1 MTFFSVMAILATGLL
16 MATTIVPAAYAETT
30 VSLPEGSAVP
40 GCEETDACYIP
51 SSVNVGVGETVTW
64 SNDDTA
70 AHTVTSGNAADGVD
84 GIFDSSLFAA
94 GTTFSHTFEDEGT
107 FDYFCLVHPWM
118 VGNVVVGATAASA
131 IESPAITVSPPAATT
146 VPTPE
151 GGGGERESTPE
162 HIVGAPSEEE
172 TTVTGMTSD
181 GSMRI
186 EITASNPA
194 ANEAMTIDL
203 KFRDANSAGLVQ
215 HANYDIVAT
224 QNGQEVLSMSGAHE
238 HEGEA
243 MHTTA
248 PLTSEDAV
256 DIEVTLLGFG
266 LPDDEANWTGPTGEI
281 IYFNVVP
288 EFGTIAMMVLA
299 VAIISIVAVSA
310 KSRLSVMPRL

>member
-1 MTFFSVMAILATGLL
+1 MKITTTKMTFFSVMAILATGLL
-16 MATTIVPAAYAETT
+16 MTTTTIPAAYAETT
-30 VSLPEGSAVP
+30 VSLPAGTSVP
-40 GCEETDACYIP
+40 GCEETDACYTP
-51 SSVNVGVGETVTW
+51 SSVSIGVGETVTW

-70 AHTVTSGNAADGVD
+70 AHTVTSGTASGGLD

-94 GTTFSHTFEDEGT
+94 GTTFSHTFEEEGT
-107 FDYFCLVHPWM
+107 FDYFCMVHPWM
-118 VGNVVVGATAASA
+118 IGNV
-131 IESPAITVSPPAATT
+131 
-146 VPTPE
+146 
-151 GGGGERESTPE
+151 
-162 HIVGAPSEEE
+162 IVGETMGVTVEEELTTAMVVSAPSEEE

-181 GSMRI
+181 GSMRV

-194 ANEAMTIDL
+194 ANEVMTIDL

-224 QNGQEVLSMSGAHE
+224 QNGQEILSMMGAHE
-238 HEGEA
+238 HEGEG

-266 LPDDEANWTGPTGEI
+266 LPDDQVNWTGPTGEI

-288 EFGTIAMMVLA
+288 EFGTIAMMILA
-299 VAIISIVAVSA
+299 VAIVSIVAVSA

>member
-1 MTFFSVMAILATGLL
+1 MKITTTKMTFFSVMAILATGLL
-16 MATTIVPAAYAETT
+16 MTTTTIPAAYAETT
-30 VSLPEGSAVP
+30 VSLPAGTSVP
-40 GCEETDACYIP
+40 GCEETDACYTP
-51 SSVNVGVGETVTW
+51 SSVSIGVGETVTW

-70 AHTVTSGNAADGVD
+70 AHTVTSGTPSGGLD

-94 GTTFSHTFEDEGT
+94 GTTFSHTFEEEGT
-107 FDYFCLVHPWM
+107 FDYFCMVHPWM
-118 VGNVVVGATAASA
+118 VGNV
-131 IESPAITVSPPAATT
+131 
-146 VPTPE
+146 
-151 GGGGERESTPE
+151 
-162 HIVGAPSEEE
+162 IVGETMAVTVEEELTTAMVVSAPSEEE

-181 GSMRI
+181 GSMRV

-194 ANEAMTIDL
+194 ANEVMTIDL

-215 HANYDIVAT
+215 HANYDIIAT
-224 QNGQEVLSMSGAHE
+224 QNGQEILSMMGAHE
-238 HEGEA
+238 HEGEG

-266 LPDDEANWTGPTGEI
+266 LPDDQVNWTGPTGEI

-288 EFGTIAMMVLA
+288 EFGTIAMMILA
-299 VAIISIVAVSA
+299 VAIVSIVAVSA